1 MKQLCRLHYGT
12 KNGEADITN
21 KNNIQAMDIICNARK
36 LSSTLQ
42 QIADKLN
49 QLQYTTKSQDET
61 IYGSSTFKT
70 LASDF
75 KSIII

>member
-1 MKQLCRLHYGT
+1 
-12 KNGEADITN
+12 
-21 KNNIQAMDIICNARK
+21 MDIICNARK
-36 LSSTLQ
+36 LSFTLQ

-49 QLQYTTKSQDET
+49 HLQYTTKSQDET